1 MNVQNDVESRE
12 SGEEQ
17 RSEFRKVR
25 KKISKENGKLLL
37 IGSKMRGSSIIFLYF
52 CRWLVVI
59 DLNLN
64 LSLKLF
70 FYSIITIS
78 NNLLPRIYCENIVDM
93 SFLFYF

>member
-25 KKISKENGKLLL
+25 KKISKVKGKLLL
-37 IGSKMRGSSIIFLYF
+37 IGSKMRCSFIIFLYF

-64 LSLKLF
+64 LLLKLF
-70 FYSIITIS
+70 FYF
-78 NNLLPRIYCENIVDM
+78 NNNNQ
-93 SFLFYF
+93 